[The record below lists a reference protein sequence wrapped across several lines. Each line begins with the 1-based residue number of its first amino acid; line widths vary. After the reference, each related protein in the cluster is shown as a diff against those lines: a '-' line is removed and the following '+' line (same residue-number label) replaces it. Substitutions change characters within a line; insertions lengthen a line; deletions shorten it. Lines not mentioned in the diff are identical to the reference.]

1 LFISFSL
8 FVSGC
13 YNTTF
18 NLEKGGTIKQSSLP
32 LTQSFQLRYPH
43 DKIPFF
49 QFSSAAEFILY
60 KLKELGKVNEADIVD
75 IANEF
80 CSLDYDQNG
89 ALKIS
94 SFHVPQATDLPA

>member
-1 LFISFSL
+1 LSW
-8 FVSGC
+8 VV
-13 YNTTF
+13 TTTIF
-18 NLEKGGTIKQSSLP
+18 NLKKGGTIKQSSLP
-32 LTQSFQLRYPH
+32 LTQSFQLRYLH

-60 KLKELGKVNEADIVD
+60 KLKELGKVDEADIVD

-94 SFHVPQATDLPA
+94 SFHIPQATDLPA

>member
-1 LFISFSL
+1 LLQHHIQSRE
-8 FVSGC
+8 GR
-13 YNTTF
+13 N
-18 NLEKGGTIKQSSLP
+18 NQAIKPASNPIFPIL
-32 LTQSFQLRYPH
+32 H

-60 KLKELGKVNEADIVD
+60 KLKELGKVDEADIVD